1 MSNKSISF
9 KKAVLLN
16 ASSKYITV
24 VLQLVYT
31 AILSRILT
39 PAEYGTVAII
49 NVFIVFFHLFT
60 DMGLG
65 TGVIQNK
72 NLTNNE
78 INDIFS
84 YTIYMG
90 FGLLILFS
98 FFSIPLSAIYQN
110 KIYIPLGIEL
120 AFSLMFNA
128 FNMIPNAVLLKGKK
142 FFSIAIRTI
151 FVSIVS
157 FTSTICFAIKGFGV
171 YALAANSVIT
181 AFGMFIWNECS
192 TKLRFKIKPSSASI
206 KKIWGYSMF
215 QFGSQTLNYFN
226 RNLDNLLIGRFFSAA
241 DLGQYNKAY
250 TLMQYPISYLPG
262 VITPVLHPI
271 LSERQSDKEYIYTT
285 YIKLVKILSLVGCF
299 CAAFCHF
306 AGREIILI
314 AFGSQWMDAIFPFK
328 ILGLSIWAQ
337 ILTHTIAPIYQSLGN
352 TKLMF
357 RSTIITTL
365 LLVSS
370 ILLGFL
376 GGSINTI
383 SITISVGYTLN
394 FFVTFIIMI
403 KYCFSYR
410 FMDFMKNFVP
420 EVIIFAMLFLVDV
433 FWPLKF
439 ETIFLSFIVKLAVYL
454 LVYGFL
460 LLITKQHKVFLYL
473 IKK

>member
-1 MSNKSISF
+1 MSNKKVSF

-24 VLQLVYT
+24 ILQLIYT
-31 AILSRILT
+31 AVLSRILT
-39 PAEYGTVAII
+39 PEEYGTVAII
-49 NVFIVFFHLFT
+49 NVFIVFFQLFT

-72 NLTNNE
+72 SLSDNE
-78 INDIFS
+78 TNDIFS

-90 FGLLILFS
+90 IGLLLLFS

-110 KIYIPLGIEL
+110 AIYIPLGIEL

-128 FNMIPNAVLLKGKK
+128 FNMIPNAILLKEKK

-151 FVSIVS
+151 LISLLS
-157 FTSTICFAIKGFGV
+157 FSLTIYFAIKGFGV
-171 YALAANSVIT
+171 YALAANSVLL
-181 AFGMFIWNECS
+181 ALGMFIWNECS
-192 TKLRFKIKPSSASI
+192 TKLKFKFKPDSTAI

-215 QFGSQTLNYFN
+215 QFGSQALNYFN
-226 RNLDNLLIGRFFSAA
+226 RNLDNLLIGRFFSPA

-271 LSERQSDKEYIYTT
+271 LSEHQSDKEYIYQT
-285 YIKLVKILSLVGCF
+285 YIKLLKILSLVGCF

-306 AGREIILI
+306 AGREIIII
-314 AFGSQWMDAIFPFK
+314 AFGSQWMAAIVPFE

-357 RSTIITTL
+357 RSTIITTI

-376 GGSINTI
+376 GGSINTVAL
-383 SITISVGYTLN
+383 TISVGYILN
-394 FFVTFIIMI
+394 FFITFIIMI
-403 KYCFSYR
+403 KYCFNYR
-410 FMDFMKNFVP
+410 FIDFIKNFIP
-420 EVIIFAMLFLVDV
+420 EGFIFAILFLIDF
-433 FWPLKF
+433 FWPLKS
-439 ETIFLSFIVKLAVYL
+439 EMILLSFATKLIVYL
-454 LVYGFL
+454 LVYVVL
-460 LLITKQHKVFLYL
+460 LYITKQYKVILTL